1 MTLLPACA
9 RPFLSYGIALWVFPS
24 YNGSMPTK
32 VSLDRAGRVVLPKLL
47 REQMHLVPGD
57 DLLVENEGD
66 RITLRPIR
74 AEALLKKEHGI
85 WVYQGESSDLSIPK
99 LIDEEREK
107 RLREFAE

>member
-1 MTLLPACA
+1 
-9 RPFLSYGIALWVFPS
+9 
-24 YNGSMPTK
+24 MPIK

-47 REQMHLVPGD
+47 REQMHLAPGD